1 MAEPSIPP
9 LPEAIAQ
16 HPFDAPE
23 IKAFFDEA
31 TNTVSYVLFDP
42 ETKEAAVIDSLL
54 DFDSKAGRTTT
65 ESADEILSFI
75 EEEGLKVDLILETH
89 VHADHLSAAPYLK
102 EKLGGRIGIGA
113 EIKTVQYVFGK
124 VFNAGT
130 AFQRDGSQFDVL
142 FEDGDTFRVGRFEG
156 VAIHTPGHTPACMS
170 YLIGD
175 ALFVGDTIFM
185 PDFGTARCD
194 FPGGSAEELYRSIR
208 RLFQLP
214 GKTRMFLCHDY
225 KTKTRDH
232 YAWET
237 TVATQKR
244 QNIHIRE
251 GVSQEDFVKM
261 RTERDAGLAMP
272 TLILPSVQVNMNA
285 GNLPDPEDNGQQ
297 YLKIPLNA
305 F

>member
-1 MAEPSIPP
+1 MSDTHVLP
-9 LPEAIAQ
+9 LPDAVAK
-16 HPFDAPE
+16 HTFDAPAVE
-23 IKAFFDEA
+23 AFFDEA
-31 TNTVSYVLFDP
+31 TNTVSYVVYD
-42 ETKEAAVIDSLL
+42 EEAKKGVVIDSLL
-54 DFDSKAGRTTT
+54 DFDHAAGRTKTD
-65 ESADEILSFI
+65 SADRLLAFI
-75 EEEGLKVDLILETH
+75 EDRGLKIDLILETH

-102 EKLGGRIGIGA
+102 LKLGGRIAIGA
-113 EIKTVQYVFGK
+113 AITDVQNVFGK
-124 VFNAGT
+124 VFNAGR

-142 FEDGDTFRVGRFEG
+142 LADGDSFEVGRFEG
-156 VAIHTPGHTPACMS
+156 IAIHTPGHTPACMS

-194 FPGGSAEELYRSIR
+194 FPGGDAATLYRSIH

-214 GKTRMFLCHDY
+214 GETRVFLCHDY
-225 KTKTRDH
+225 KSRTRDH

-237 TVATQKR
+237 TIEEERCDNV
-244 QNIHIRE
+244 HIRR
-251 GVSQEDFVKM
+251 GVSEEEFVKM
-261 RTERDAGLAMP
+261 RTERDATLAMP

>member
-1 MAEPSIPP
+1 MSASQVPA
-9 LPEAIAQ
+9 LPAAIER
-16 HPFDAPE
+16 HPFGVPKVE
-23 IKAFFDEA
+23 AFFDEA
-31 TNTVSYVLFDP
+31 TNTISYVVYD
-42 ETKEAAVIDSLL
+42 EEAGVGAIIDSLL
-54 DFDSKAGRTTT
+54 DFDSKSGRTTT
-65 ESADEILSFI
+65 KSADEVLSFVR
-75 EEEGLKVDLILETH
+75 EKGLDIDLILETH

-102 EKLGGRIGIGA
+102 EKLGGRIAIGA

-130 AFQRDGSQFDVL
+130 AFQRDGSQFDIL
-142 FEDGDTFRVGRFEG
+142 FEDGDTFQVGRFEG

-170 YLIGD
+170 FLIGD

-194 FPGGSAEELYRSIR
+194 FPGGDAATLFRSIR
-208 RLFQLP
+208 RLFELP
-214 GKTRMFLCHDY
+214 DETRMFLCHDY
-225 KTKTRDH
+225 KSKTRDH

-237 TVATQKR
+237 TVGTQRAK
-244 QNIHIRE
+244 NIHVHD
-251 GVSQEDFVKM
+251 GVTEEEFVKM
-261 RTERDAGLAMP
+261 RTERDATLAMP